1 MAKTKWYAVAKGRSG
16 PAIYTS
22 WDECKE
28 QTLGFSGAIYKSFKT
43 REEAQTFIR
52 SNAPGPAA
60 AAATSSASA
69 PSSNMAGKKRT
80 RDAVND
86 ASQNK
91 RSSNHQ
97 QQTSNNKNDASVQI
111 TIHFDGGSRGNPGIA
126 GAGAEVVIIK
136 NTTPLIIT
144 KYLIRQFCGM
154 RETNNHA
161 EYQGLISGLEHART
175 LLSELTEV
183 PSSVTSLPSSMSKPL
198 FNLQVFGDSNLIIQQ
213 LRGNWQCKNDNIR
226 PLYLR
231 CQRLIHEIR
240 QIDKSKSSNV
250 SFDHIY
256 REQNKIA
263 DQLANEAM
271 DQRRSWMTN
280 ESSGG
285 NDAENNARSMKVGEV
300 NVGVAAAAAAAQ
312 RNKEVIDVDDD
323 SSDHS
328 C

>member
-60 AAATSSASA
+60 AAAAATSSASA
-69 PSSNMAGKKRT
+69 PSSNMAGKKRA

-97 QQTSNNKNDASVQI
+97 QQTSHNKNNDASVQI

-136 NTTPLIIT
+136 NTTPPIIT

-161 EYQGLISGLEHART
+161 EYQGLISGLEYART
-175 LLSELTEV
+175 LLDELTV
-183 PSSVTSLPSSMSKPL
+183 PSPSSVSKPL

-240 QIDKSKSSNV
+240 QIDKNSSV

-256 REQNKIA
+256 REQNKVA

-271 DQRRSWMTN
+271 DQRRSWTTN

-285 NDAENNARSMKVGEV
+285 NSAENNARTMKVGDV
-300 NVGVAAAAAAAQ
+300 TVGVAAAAAQ
-312 RNKEVIDVDDD
+312 RNREVIDVDDD
-323 SSDHS
+323 SSVHS

>member
-1 MAKTKWYAVAKGRSG
+1 MKWYAVAKGRGG
-16 PAIYTS
+16 PAIYAS
-22 WDECKE
+22 WDECKA

-43 REEAQTFIR
+43 REEAQSFIR
-52 SNAPGPAA
+52 FNAPAPAA
-60 AAATSSASA
+60 AAAAASSA
-69 PSSNMAGKKRT
+69 PSSNMAGRKRT
-80 RDAVND
+80 RGGVSD
-86 ASQNK
+86 ASQSK
-91 RSSNHQ
+91 RSSNHHH
-97 QQTSNNKNDASVQI
+97 QTSNRSNKNGASVQV

-126 GAGAEVVIIK
+126 GAGAEVVVIK
-136 NTTPLIIT
+136 NATPPIIT

-175 LLSELTEV
+175 LLGELTV
-183 PSSVTSLPSSMSKPL
+183 PSSTSLPTSMSKPL

-240 QIDKSKSSNV
+240 QIDKNSNNNV

-256 REQNKIA
+256 REQNKVA

-285 NDAENNARSMKVGEV
+285 NDAENNARTMKVGV
-300 NVGVAAAAAAAQ
+300 VTTVGVAAAAAQ

>member
-1 MAKTKWYAVAKGRSG
+1 MTKTKWYAVAKGRSG
-16 PAIYTS
+16 PAIYAS
-22 WDECKE
+22 WDECKA
-28 QTLGFSGAIYKSFKT
+28 QTLGYSGAIYKSFKT

-52 SNAPGPAA
+52 SNAPA
-60 AAATSSASA
+60 AAATASSA
-69 PSSNMAGKKRT
+69 PSSNMAGRKRT
-80 RDAVND
+80 RDGVSD
-86 ASQNK
+86 ASQSK
-91 RSSNHQ
+91 RSSNHH
-97 QQTSNNKNDASVQI
+97 QQTSNNKHGASVQI

-126 GAGAEVVIIK
+126 GAGAEVVVIK
-136 NTTPLIIT
+136 NATPPIIT
-144 KYLIRQFCGM
+144 KYFIRQFCGM

-175 LLSELTEV
+175 LLGELTV
-183 PSSVTSLPSSMSKPL
+183 TSSTSLPTSVSKPL

-240 QIDKSKSSNV
+240 QIDKNSSV

-256 REQNKIA
+256 REQNKVA

-300 NVGVAAAAAAAQ
+300 TVGVAAAAAQ
-312 RNKEVIDVDDD
+312 RNKEVIDVD

>member
-1 MAKTKWYAVAKGRSG
+1 MTKTKWYAVAKGRSG
-16 PAIYTS
+16 PAIYAS
-22 WDECKE
+22 WDECKA

-52 SNAPGPAA
+52 FNAPAPAA
-60 AAATSSASA
+60 AAASSAPLST
-69 PSSNMAGKKRT
+69 MAGRKRT
-80 RDAVND
+80 RDGVSD
-86 ASQNK
+86 ASSQSK
-91 RSSNHQ
+91 RSSNHH
-97 QQTSNNKNDASVQI
+97 QQTSNNKNDASVQV

-126 GAGAEVVIIK
+126 GAGAEVVVIK
-136 NTTPLIIT
+136 NATPPIIT

-161 EYQGLISGLEHART
+161 EYQGIISGLEHART
-175 LLSELTEV
+175 LLGELTV
-183 PSSVTSLPSSMSKPL
+183 PSSIPSLPTSVSKPL

-240 QIDKSKSSNV
+240 QIDKNSSV

-256 REQNKIA
+256 REQNKVA

-285 NDAENNARSMKVGEV
+285 NDAENNARTMKVGEV
-300 NVGVAAAAAAAQ
+300 TVGVAAAAAQ

>member
-1 MAKTKWYAVAKGRSG
+1 MTKTKWYAVAKGRSG
-16 PAIYTS
+16 PAIYAS
-22 WDECKE
+22 WDECKA

-52 SNAPGPAA
+52 SNAPAPAA
-60 AAATSSASA
+60 AAASSA
-69 PSSNMAGKKRT
+69 PSSNVAGKKRA
-80 RDAVND
+80 RDVSD
-86 ASQNK
+86 ASRSK

-97 QQTSNNKNDASVQI
+97 QQTLNNKNGASQI

-126 GAGAEVVIIK
+126 GAGAEVVVIK
-136 NTTPLIIT
+136 NATPPIIT
-144 KYLIRQFCGM
+144 KYFIRQFCGM

-175 LLSELTEV
+175 LLGELTV
-183 PSSVTSLPSSMSKPL
+183 PSSTSLPTSVSKPM

-240 QIDKSKSSNV
+240 QIDKNSIV

-256 REQNKIA
+256 REQNKVA

-285 NDAENNARSMKVGEV
+285 NDAENNARTMKVGV
-300 NVGVAAAAAAAQ
+300 VTTVAAAAAQ
-312 RNKEVIDVDDD
+312 RNNKEVIDVDDD

>member
-1 MAKTKWYAVAKGRSG
+1 
-16 PAIYTS
+16 
-22 WDECKE
+22 
-28 QTLGFSGAIYKSFKT
+28 
-43 REEAQTFIR
+43 
-52 SNAPGPAA
+52 
-60 AAATSSASA
+60 
-69 PSSNMAGKKRT
+69 MAGRKRT
-80 RDAVND
+80 RDGVSD
-86 ASQNK
+86 ASQSK
-91 RSSNHQ
+91 RSDNHH
-97 QQTSNNKNDASVQI
+97 QQTSNNKNGASVQI

-126 GAGAEVVIIK
+126 GAGAEVVVIK
-136 NTTPLIIT
+136 NATPPIIT

-175 LLSELTEV
+175 LLGELTV
-183 PSSVTSLPSSMSKPL
+183 TSSTSLPTSVSKPM
-198 FNLQVFGDSNLIIQQ
+198 FTLQVFGDSNLIIQQ

-240 QIDKSKSSNV
+240 QIDKSSHV

-256 REQNKIA
+256 REQNKVA

-271 DQRRSWMTN
+271 DQRRSWTTN

-285 NDAENNARSMKVGEV
+285 NSAENNARTMKVGDV
-300 NVGVAAAAAAAQ
+300 TVGVAAAAAQ
-312 RNKEVIDVDDD
+312 RNREVIDVDDD
-323 SSDHS
+323 SSVHS

>member
-1 MAKTKWYAVAKGRSG
+1 
-16 PAIYTS
+16 
-22 WDECKE
+22 
-28 QTLGFSGAIYKSFKT
+28 
-43 REEAQTFIR
+43 
-52 SNAPGPAA
+52 
-60 AAATSSASA
+60 
-69 PSSNMAGKKRT
+69 MAGRKRT
-80 RDAVND
+80 RDGVTD
-86 ASQNK
+86 ASQSK
-91 RSSNHQ
+91 TSSNHHH
-97 QQTSNNKNDASVQI
+97 QQTSNNKNGASVQI

-136 NTTPLIIT
+136 NATPPIT
-144 KYLIRQFCGM
+144 KYFIRQFCGM

-175 LLSELTEV
+175 LLGELTV
-183 PSSVTSLPSSMSKPL
+183 PSSTSLPTSVSKPM

-240 QIDKSKSSNV
+240 QIDKNSIV

-256 REQNKIA
+256 REQNEVA

-285 NDAENNARSMKVGEV
+285 NDAENNARTMKVGV
-300 NVGVAAAAAAAQ
+300 VTVGVAAAAAR